1 MFIKIKL
8 QCFDNLLRSHHESI
22 VCSTLYEGGQAN
34 ASITNSIGSS
44 IKFTTVITT
53 ITTISIDKVSYK

>member
-1 MFIKIKL
+1 M
-8 QCFDNLLRSHHESI
+8 
-22 VCSTLYEGGQAN
+22 CSRNYTLYEGGPAN

-53 ITTISIDKVSYK
+53 ITTISIDKVSYKYK